1 MKILAEETSF
11 LGQNLV
17 TKVFTKKK
25 KKEKERE
32 RREEC
37 IQPIENILIR
47 KHKL

>member
-25 KKEKERE
+25 RKKKEKGGKNVFNQSK
-32 RREEC
+32 
-37 IQPIENILIR
+37 IF
-47 KHKL
+47 

>member
-17 TKVFTKKK
+17 TKVFTKK